1 VVTIAGMSDAERLA
15 TYVET
20 WWQAIGDFTA
30 LLDTLPEEVWA
41 RPTDLAGWDVK
52 AVAAHTAHLES
63 LLSGGPDETAGIGE
77 PPHVTGPMGQFT
89 EIGVVSR
96 RDRSPASIIEEIRT
110 TTTARHDDLLADP
123 PTDAAAPA
131 PGIFGLIGWNQK
143 TLLRNR
149 PLDVWMHEQDV
160 RRAVG
165 MPGGMDSPAAKH
177 TADYLAESLGFVL
190 AKRVGAPAGTT
201 VVLELDGSDPAAF
214 GVNDSGRG
222 ERLAEPP
229 EAPTVRLSMDRESFI
244 LLAGG
249 RRAPDTGTIRVE
261 GDDLLG
267 HKILDTLAVTP

>member
-1 VVTIAGMSDAERLA
+1 MSDAERLA

-30 LLDTLPEEVWA
+30 LLDTLPEEAWA

-89 EIGVVSR
+89 EIGVVTR
-96 RDRSPASIIEEIRT
+96 RDRSPASIIEEIRA
-110 TTTARHDDLLADP
+110 TTTARHDGLLADP

-165 MPGGMDSPAAKH
+165 LPGGMESAAAQH
-177 TADYLAESLGFVL
+177 TADYLSEAFGFV
-190 AKRVGAPAGTT
+190 VGKKVAPPAGTT
-201 VVLELDGSDPAAF
+201 AVLAVEGSPVVAVEVDE
-214 GVNDSGRG
+214 SGRG
-222 ERLAEPP
+222 QRLAEVPAEP
-229 EAPTVRLSMDRESFI
+229 DVRLAMDRESFI
-244 LLAGG
+244 VLAGG
-249 RRAPDTGTIRVE
+249 RRAATPGAVTIE
-261 GDDLLG
+261 GDADLGASIVTQLG
-267 HKILDTLAVTP
+267 ITP